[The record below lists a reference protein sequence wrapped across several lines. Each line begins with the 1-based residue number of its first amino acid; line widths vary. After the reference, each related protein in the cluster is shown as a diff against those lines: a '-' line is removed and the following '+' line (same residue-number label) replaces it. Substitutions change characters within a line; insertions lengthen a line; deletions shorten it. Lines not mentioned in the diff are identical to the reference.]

1 MNFDKLVKEC
11 GVGMTGI
18 STGPTQMAPGPV
30 SQNDD
35 YQAEAENMI
44 NSQLHSLSTNTER
57 LKSLVANFD
66 ELEPWVQSKI
76 TLAEDYISTITHY
89 LEYEAGT
96 WVQSKITLA
105 EDYIST
111 ITHYLE
117 YEAGKHQE
125 TGQMSPPTPVVAIVK
140 PRLGTMMAKF

>member
-1 MNFDKLVKEC
+1 MDFDKLVKEC

-18 STGPTQMAPGPV
+18 STGPTQMPPGPV
-30 SQNDD
+30 AQNDD

-89 LEYEAGT
+89 LEYEAG
-96 WVQSKITLA
+96 
-105 EDYIST
+105 
-111 ITHYLE
+111 
-117 YEAGKHQE
+117 KHEQ
-125 TGQMSPPTPVVAIVK
+125 TGEMAPPTPVIAVVR
-140 PRLGTMMAKF
+140 PRMGTMMTKF

>member
-18 STGPTQMAPGPV
+18 STGPTQMPPGPIDH
-30 SQNDD
+30 NDD

-89 LEYEAGT
+89 LEYEAG
-96 WVQSKITLA
+96 
-105 EDYIST
+105 
-111 ITHYLE
+111 
-117 YEAGKHQE
+117 KHQE
-125 TGQMSPPTPVVAIVK
+125 MDQMAPPTQVIAVVK

>member
-11 GVGMTGI
+11 GVGMTGV
-18 STGPTQMAPGPV
+18 STGPTQMPPGPIEH
-30 SQNDD
+30 NDD

-89 LEYEAGT
+89 LEYEAG
-96 WVQSKITLA
+96 
-105 EDYIST
+105 
-111 ITHYLE
+111 
-117 YEAGKHQE
+117 KHQE
-125 TGQMSPPTPVVAIVK
+125 MGQMAPPTPVVAVVK
-140 PRLGTMMAKF
+140 PRLDTMMAKF

>member
-1 MNFDKLVKEC
+1 MDFDRLVKEC
-11 GVGMTGI
+11 GVGMTGVP
-18 STGPTQMAPGPV
+18 TGPIQMPAGPIEQP
-30 SQNDD
+30 QNDE

-57 LKSLVANFD
+57 LKSLVAQFD
-66 ELEPWVQSKI
+66 ELEPWVQSK
-76 TLAEDYISTITHY
+76 L
-89 LEYEAGT
+89 
-96 WVQSKITLA
+96 TLA

-125 TGQMSPPTPVVAIVK
+125 TGQMAPPTPVIAVVK
-140 PRLGTMMAKF
+140 PRLDTMMTKF

>member
-1 MNFDKLVKEC
+1 MDFDRLVKEC
-11 GVGMTGI
+11 GVGMTGV
-18 STGPTQMAPGPV
+18 STGPIQMPAGPIEQP
-30 SQNDD
+30 QNDE

-57 LKSLVANFD
+57 LKSLVAQFD
-66 ELEPWVQSKI
+66 ELEPWVQSK
-76 TLAEDYISTITHY
+76 L
-89 LEYEAGT
+89 
-96 WVQSKITLA
+96 TLA

-125 TGQMSPPTPVVAIVK
+125 TGQMAPPTPVIAVVK
-140 PRLGTMMAKF
+140 PKLGTMMTKF

>member
-1 MNFDKLVKEC
+1 MQLFILSIINNSMDFDKLVKEC

-18 STGPTQMAPGPV
+18 SSGPAQMPPGPIAQP
-30 SQNDD
+30 QNNDF
-35 YQAEAENMI
+35 QAEAENMI

-89 LEYEAGT
+89 LEYEAG
-96 WVQSKITLA
+96 
-105 EDYIST
+105 
-111 ITHYLE
+111 
-117 YEAGKHQE
+117 KHQE
-125 TGQMSPPTPVVAIVK
+125 IGQMAPPTPVIAVVK

>member
-1 MNFDKLVKEC
+1 MDFDRLVKEC
-11 GVGMTGI
+11 GVGMTGV
-18 STGPTQMAPGPV
+18 STGPIQMPAGPIEQP
-30 SQNDD
+30 QNDE

-57 LKSLVANFD
+57 LKSLVAQFD
-66 ELEPWVQSKI
+66 ELEPWVQSK
-76 TLAEDYISTITHY
+76 L
-89 LEYEAGT
+89 
-96 WVQSKITLA
+96 TLA

-125 TGQMSPPTPVVAIVK
+125 TGQTAPPTPVIAVVK
-140 PRLGTMMAKF
+140 PRLDTMMTKF

>member
-11 GVGMTGI
+11 GVGMTGV
-18 STGPTQMAPGPV
+18 STGPTQMPPGPIEH
-30 SQNDD
+30 NDD
-35 YQAEAENMI
+35 HQAEAENMI
-44 NSQLHSLSTNTER
+44 NSQLHSLSSNTER

-89 LEYEAGT
+89 LEYEAG
-96 WVQSKITLA
+96 
-105 EDYIST
+105 
-111 ITHYLE
+111 
-117 YEAGKHQE
+117 KHQE
-125 TGQMSPPTPVVAIVK
+125 MGQMAPPTPVVAVVK

>member
-1 MNFDKLVKEC
+1 MDFDRLVKEC
-11 GVGMTGI
+11 GVGMTGV
-18 STGPTQMAPGPV
+18 STGPIQMPAGPMEQP
-30 SQNDD
+30 QNDE

-57 LKSLVANFD
+57 LKSLVAQFD
-66 ELEPWVQSKI
+66 ELEPWVQSK
-76 TLAEDYISTITHY
+76 L
-89 LEYEAGT
+89 
-96 WVQSKITLA
+96 TLA

-125 TGQMSPPTPVVAIVK
+125 TGQMAPPTPVIAVVK
-140 PRLGTMMAKF
+140 PRLGTMMTKF

>member
-11 GVGMTGI
+11 GVGMTGV
-18 STGPTQMAPGPV
+18 STGPTQMPPGPIEH
-30 SQNDD
+30 NDD

-89 LEYEAGT
+89 LEYEAG
-96 WVQSKITLA
+96 
-105 EDYIST
+105 
-111 ITHYLE
+111 
-117 YEAGKHQE
+117 KHQE
-125 TGQMSPPTPVVAIVK
+125 MGHMDPPTPVVAVVK

>member
-1 MNFDKLVKEC
+1 MDFDRLVKEC
-11 GVGMTGI
+11 GVGMTGV
-18 STGPTQMAPGPV
+18 STGPIQMPAGPIEQP
-30 SQNDD
+30 QNDE

-57 LKSLVANFD
+57 LKSLVAQFD
-66 ELEPWVQSKI
+66 ELEPWVQSK
-76 TLAEDYISTITHY
+76 L
-89 LEYEAGT
+89 
-96 WVQSKITLA
+96 TLA

-125 TGQMSPPTPVVAIVK
+125 TGQMAPPTPVIAVVK
-140 PRLGTMMAKF
+140 PRLGTMMTKF

>member
-18 STGPTQMAPGPV
+18 STGPTQMPPGPID
-30 SQNDD
+30 QNND

-89 LEYEAGT
+89 LEYEAG
-96 WVQSKITLA
+96 
-105 EDYIST
+105 
-111 ITHYLE
+111 
-117 YEAGKHQE
+117 KHQE
-125 TGQMSPPTPVVAIVK
+125 MGQMTAPTPVVAVVK

>member
-1 MNFDKLVKEC
+1 MDFDKLVKEC

-18 STGPTQMAPGPV
+18 STGPTPMPPGEISLP
-30 SQNDD
+30 QNDE

-57 LKSLVANFD
+57 LKSLVAQFD
-66 ELEPWVQSKI
+66 ELEPWVQSK
-76 TLAEDYISTITHY
+76 L
-89 LEYEAGT
+89 
-96 WVQSKITLA
+96 TLA

-125 TGQMSPPTPVVAIVK
+125 TGQMAPPTPVIAVVK
-140 PRLGTMMAKF
+140 PRLGTMMTKF

>member
-1 MNFDKLVKEC
+1 MDFDRLVKEC
-11 GVGMTGI
+11 GVGMTGV
-18 STGPTQMAPGPV
+18 STGPIQMPAGPIEQP
-30 SQNDD
+30 QNDE

-57 LKSLVANFD
+57 LKSLVAQFD
-66 ELEPWVQSKI
+66 ELEPWVQSK
-76 TLAEDYISTITHY
+76 L
-89 LEYEAGT
+89 
-96 WVQSKITLA
+96 TLA

-125 TGQMSPPTPVVAIVK
+125 TGQMAPPTPVIAVVK
-140 PRLGTMMAKF
+140 PRLDTMMTKF

>member
-1 MNFDKLVKEC
+1 MDFDKLVKEC

-18 STGPTQMAPGPV
+18 STGPSQMPPGPIAQ
-30 SQNDD
+30 SQNNDF
-35 YQAEAENMI
+35 QAEAENMI

-57 LKSLVANFD
+57 LKSLVANFN

-89 LEYEAGT
+89 LEYEAG
-96 WVQSKITLA
+96 
-105 EDYIST
+105 
-111 ITHYLE
+111 
-117 YEAGKHQE
+117 KHQDM
-125 TGQMSPPTPVVAIVK
+125 GQMAPPTPVIAVVK

>member
-18 STGPTQMAPGPV
+18 STGPSQMPPGPIAQP
-30 SQNDD
+30 QNNDF
-35 YQAEAENMI
+35 QAEAENMI

-89 LEYEAGT
+89 LEYEAG
-96 WVQSKITLA
+96 
-105 EDYIST
+105 
-111 ITHYLE
+111 
-117 YEAGKHQE
+117 KHQDM
-125 TGQMSPPTPVVAIVK
+125 GQMAPPTPVIAVVK

>member
-1 MNFDKLVKEC
+1 MQLFILVSINNIMDFDRLVKEC
-11 GVGMTGI
+11 GVGMTGV
-18 STGPTQMAPGPV
+18 STGPIQMPAGPIEQP
-30 SQNDD
+30 QNDE

-57 LKSLVANFD
+57 LKSLVAQFD
-66 ELEPWVQSKI
+66 ELEPWVQSK
-76 TLAEDYISTITHY
+76 L
-89 LEYEAGT
+89 
-96 WVQSKITLA
+96 TLA

-125 TGQMSPPTPVVAIVK
+125 TGQMAPPTPVIAVVK
-140 PRLGTMMAKF
+140 PRLNTMMTKF

>member
-11 GVGMTGI
+11 GVGMTGV
-18 STGPTQMAPGPV
+18 STGPTQMPPGPIEH
-30 SQNDD
+30 NDD

-89 LEYEAGT
+89 LEYEAG
-96 WVQSKITLA
+96 
-105 EDYIST
+105 
-111 ITHYLE
+111 
-117 YEAGKHQE
+117 KHQE
-125 TGQMSPPTPVVAIVK
+125 MGQMVPPTPVVAVVK